1 MIIIVADF
9 TEGQAVFPAIA
20 NRLEDLDIGI
30 LVNNVGLSYIHPEYF
45 LEVTKEVCNMYYTI
59 SSYMQ
64 WNLGYLIWIDP
75 MHVGHDCI
83 ITDTPFST
91 NAGIFIEHLH
101 CYANYIIYTE
111 DLKLQIHCG
120 GQ

>member
-45 LEVTKEVCNMYYTI
+45 LEVTKEVCIMYVYVV
-59 SSYMQ
+59 Y
-64 WNLGYLIWIDP
+64 N
-75 MHVGHDCI
+75 
-83 ITDTPFST
+83 
-91 NAGIFIEHLH
+91 
-101 CYANYIIYTE
+101 
-111 DLKLQIHCG
+111 K
-120 GQ
+120 